1 MEEKEYIGISDNR
14 MQHIVA
20 VARKCYK
27 LAKTKHGMN
36 ETDAQK
42 AFLMG
47 FLHDIGYEFSEKS
60 TEHPAKGIEMLSSFT
75 NMEWGQMLFAILTHG
90 KPQQYIG
97 TVYQTILNEADLT
110 IDHIGTEVTM
120 EQRCNEIKDNYGEQS
135 TQYLNA
141 VKMKNRLTK
150 STGT

>member
-1 MEEKEYIGISDNR
+1 
-14 MQHIVA
+14 
-20 VARKCYK
+20 
-27 LAKTKHGMN
+27 
-36 ETDAQK
+36 
-42 AFLMG
+42 
-47 FLHDIGYEFSEKS
+47 
-60 TEHPAKGIEMLSSFT
+60 
-75 NMEWGQMLFAILTHG
+75 MLFAILTHG